1 VDGSY
6 WRRCGMMV
14 RTGAVI
20 LCAALCSVALGATA
34 ALAAECC
41 VQQTVILPQVA
52 LAGVVAEPEPGKQG
66 WLGVSI
72 TDVTDELRKK
82 EGLPD
87 GVTGVLVLE
96 VSDGGPAEKADVKN
110 GDVIT
115 TAAGAKV
122 EDVAQLVDL
131 VSSSAPGKE
140 ITITVL
146 RDGKSMTLKATL
158 EGRDK
163 AKRVWIGDA
172 EDLDNLGELEDL
184 DEIEG
189 LETLK
194 VLGKL
199 SVDIPW
205 LELGLAGTSG
215 RGRLGVY
222 IGDLSEGLAEHFGV
236 PGGKGVLVQDIVEGS
251 PAEKSGI
258 AAGDVIL
265 KVGDQAVSD
274 TDELREAISDLE
286 AGAETPIV
294 VWRDGKQQTL
304 KVTVEGSEGA
314 EGRKAYIR
322 TLHGGDGT
330 EVRKIVIG
338 ETEDVSDLRE
348 TIDELKTEIQELKDE
363 IRQLEKES
371 KSD

>member
-1 VDGSY
+1 
-6 WRRCGMMV
+6 MV

-20 LCAALCSVALGATA
+20 LCVALCSVALGATA
-34 ALAAECC
+34 ASAAECC
-41 VQQTVILPQVA
+41 AQQAVILPQAA
-52 LAGVVAEPEPGKQG
+52 LAGVVAEPESGKQG

-72 TDVTDELRKK
+72 ADVTDELRKK

-87 GVTGVLVLE
+87 GATGVLVLE

-122 EDVAQLVDL
+122 EGVAQLVDL
-131 VSSSAPGKE
+131 ISSSAPGKE
-140 ITITVL
+140 VTLTVL

-163 AKRVWIGDA
+163 AKRVWVGDI
-172 EDLDNLGELEDL
+172 EDAGELEDL
-184 DEIEG
+184 GELEG
-189 LETLK
+189 LEALK

-199 SVDIPW
+199 NIDIGKLNADIPW
-205 LELGLAGTSG
+205 LELGLAGASG

-274 TDELREAISDLE
+274 TDELKEAISDME
-286 AGAETPIV
+286 TGTETPIV

-304 KVTVEGSEGA
+304 KVTVEGAEGA

-322 TLHGGDGT
+322 TLRGGDGT

-338 ETEDVSDLRE
+338 EAEDASDLRE